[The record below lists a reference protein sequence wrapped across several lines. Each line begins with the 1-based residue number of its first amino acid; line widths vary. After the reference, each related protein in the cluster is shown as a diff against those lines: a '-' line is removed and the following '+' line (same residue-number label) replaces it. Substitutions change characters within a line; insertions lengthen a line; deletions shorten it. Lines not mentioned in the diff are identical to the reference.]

1 MLKDP
6 VMDFVYPDTWVRRC
20 RDKDALAR
28 VAEGRAVLTSSGSV
42 LYRGISTGTVAA
54 AACKAAVLSLKE
66 WTDQVDVRIPCGLLV
81 SVPVNVDGGRASA
94 WKDAGDYRDDVT
106 DGLEFVAHATPE
118 GIGVRLTAGT
128 GIGRY
133 VRDTPRFRRGA
144 AAISATASASIHD
157 AIGEAMET
165 TGLAGVHVRLH
176 VHRGEEVARET
187 LNPKVGIEGGISVL
201 GSTGLVEPWD
211 DHLAESAY
219 ERIAG
224 AERVVLTTGRLG
236 LRYSRLLFPG
246 HEVVLVG
253 VNLKKGIEHA
263 SGKVILCG
271 LPALILKFLN
281 PRILDGTEYA
291 TVEDLSGS
299 PCWQEILQRELSA
312 YKERFPGV
320 RVVIVDRNGRV
331 AGDSG

>member
-6 VMDFVYPDTWVRRC
+6 VTDFVYPDAWVGRC
-20 RDKDALAR
+20 RDRDALAR

-42 LYRGISTGTVAA
+42 LSRGISTGTAAA
-54 AACKAAVLSLKE
+54 AACKAAVLSLVE
-66 WTDQVDVRIPCGLLV
+66 WTDRVEVRIPCGLTV

-118 GIGVRLTAGT
+118 GTGIRLTTGT

-133 VRDTPRFRRGA
+133 VRDTPRFRRGE
-144 AAISATASASIHD
+144 AAISAPASASIHD

-165 TGLAGVHVRLH
+165 AGLAGVHLRLH
-176 VHRGEEVARET
+176 VPRGREVATET

-219 ERIAG
+219 ERIAA

-253 VNLKKGIEHA
+253 VNLEKGIGHA
-263 SGKVILCG
+263 SGEVILCG
-271 LPALILKFLN
+271 LPALILKFIN
-281 PRILDGTEYA
+281 PHILEGTGYA
-291 TVEDLSGS
+291 TVDELSGS
-299 PCWQEILQRELSA
+299 PCWQEILERELSA
-312 YKERFPGV
+312 CKERFPGV
-320 RVVIVDRNGRV
+320 RVVIVDRNGRM